1 MLHDAPSS
9 GVPAVRQ
16 TDAARAAQTPHENAQ
31 APVDC
36 RRACESPKCQ
46 KLSGCPSQIEMVDDD
61 GVATQVRKSPVH
73 QRDAS
78 DKCCRGKVVKD
89 NQPQFVG
96 QGWQRRQRRQKRP
109 AKCVNNEASH
119 D

>member
-1 MLHDAPSS
+1 
-9 GVPAVRQ
+9 
-16 TDAARAAQTPHENAQ
+16 
-31 APVDC
+31 
-36 RRACESPKCQ
+36 
-46 KLSGCPSQIEMVDDD
+46 
-61 GVATQVRKSPVH
+61 
-73 QRDAS
+73 
-78 DKCCRGKVVKD
+78 VKD